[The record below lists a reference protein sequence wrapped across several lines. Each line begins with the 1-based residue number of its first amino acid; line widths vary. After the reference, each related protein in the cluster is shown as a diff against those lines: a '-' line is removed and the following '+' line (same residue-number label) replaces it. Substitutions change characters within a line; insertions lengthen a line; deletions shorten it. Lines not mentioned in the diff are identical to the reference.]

1 MDSIIT
7 WLYMP
12 LAEDGMLRMWMPVAA
27 GILIIAVLLVLHFTK
42 KRKERKKLENVE
54 EDPVTEQPETLPKI
68 EIANLQG
75 LGRREEQQDAF
86 GASLL
91 KDYEKNGL
99 LAVLCDGMGGEAHG
113 GLASRIAVDVISK
126 RILGT
131 FSEMMNRNSV
141 RNLLITAVSAANSS
155 VVDAARKQPE
165 GAVMGTT
172 CVAAI
177 VSGGR
182 AYIVNVGAS
191 RGYHLF
197 TSEDSECIQQV
208 TKDHS
213 HVRDL
218 IDRGE
223 ITEEQAKLH
232 PDRNKIT
239 RAIGAEEMV
248 TPDYFEL
255 DLADGDMLLLCSD
268 GLSSYGD
275 DMDIL
280 DICFEYPTEEI
291 CDKLVDYAN
300 GNGGHD
306 NISVALIA
314 V

>member
-1 MDSIIT
+1 MKIFSKTDIG
-7 WLYMP
+7 L
-12 LAEDGMLRMWMPVAA
+12 LRD
-27 GILIIAVLLVLHFTK
+27 
-42 KRKERKKLENVE
+42 EN
-54 EDPVTEQPETLPKI
+54 
-68 EIANLQG
+68 
-75 LGRREEQQDAF
+75 QDCVWS
-86 GASLL
+86 ASLS
-91 KDYEKNGL
+91 DGACA
-99 LAVLCDGMGGEAHG
+99 AVLCDGMGGEAHG

-155 VVDAARKQPE
+155 VVDAARNEPE

-182 AYIVNVGAS
+182 AYIVNVGDS

-218 IDRGE
+218 
-223 ITEEQAKLH
+223 

-280 DICFEYPTEEI
+280 DICFEYPVEVI

>member
-1 MDSIIT
+1 MKIFSKTDIG
-7 WLYMP
+7 L
-12 LAEDGMLRMWMPVAA
+12 LRD
-27 GILIIAVLLVLHFTK
+27 
-42 KRKERKKLENVE
+42 EN
-54 EDPVTEQPETLPKI
+54 
-68 EIANLQG
+68 
-75 LGRREEQQDAF
+75 QDCVWS
-86 GASLL
+86 ASLS
-91 KDYEKNGL
+91 DGACA
-99 LAVLCDGMGGEAHG
+99 AVLCDGMGGEAHG

-182 AYIVNVGAS
+182 AYIVNVGDS

-197 TSEDSECIQQV
+197 TSEDSECIYQV
-208 TKDHS
+208 RKDHS

-223 ITEEQAKLH
+223 ITEAQAKLH
-232 PDRNKIT
+232 PDRIKIT

-280 DICFEYPTEEI
+280 DICFEYPVEVI

>member
-1 MDSIIT
+1 M
-7 WLYMP
+7 
-12 LAEDGMLRMWMPVAA
+12 
-27 GILIIAVLLVLHFTK
+27 
-42 KRKERKKLENVE
+42 
-54 EDPVTEQPETLPKI
+54 KI
-68 EIANLQG
+68 FSKTDI
-75 LGRREEQQDAF
+75 
-86 GASLL
+86 
-91 KDYEKNGL
+91 GL
-99 LAVLCDGMGGEAHG
+99 LRDENQDCVWSARLSDGACAAVLCDGMGGETHG

-126 RILGT
+126 RVLGT

-141 RNLLITAVSAANSS
+141 RNLLITAVSAANSA
-155 VVDAARKQPE
+155 VVDAARKEPE

-177 VSGGR
+177 VSGSR
-182 AYIVNVGAS
+182 AYIVNVGDS
-191 RGYHLF
+191 RCYHLF

-223 ITEEQAKLH
+223 ITEEQAKQH

-255 DLADGDMLLLCSD
+255 DLAEGDMLLLCSD

-280 DICFEYPTEEI
+280 DICFEFQPEQVCE
-291 CDKLVDYAN
+291 KLVDYAN

>member
-1 MDSIIT
+1 MKIFSKTDIG
-7 WLYMP
+7 L
-12 LAEDGMLRMWMPVAA
+12 LRD
-27 GILIIAVLLVLHFTK
+27 
-42 KRKERKKLENVE
+42 EN
-54 EDPVTEQPETLPKI
+54 
-68 EIANLQG
+68 
-75 LGRREEQQDAF
+75 QDCVWS
-86 GASLL
+86 ASLS
-91 KDYEKNGL
+91 DGACA
-99 LAVLCDGMGGEAHG
+99 AVLCDGMGGEAHG

-172 CVAAI
+172 WEENLNYMRYYKLLTFFFC
-177 VSGGR
+177 R
-182 AYIVNVGAS
+182 AYIVNVGDS

-255 DLADGDMLLLCSD
+255 DLADGDMILLCSD

>member
-1 MDSIIT
+1 MKIFSKTDIG
-7 WLYMP
+7 L
-12 LAEDGMLRMWMPVAA
+12 LRD
-27 GILIIAVLLVLHFTK
+27 
-42 KRKERKKLENVE
+42 EN
-54 EDPVTEQPETLPKI
+54 
-68 EIANLQG
+68 
-75 LGRREEQQDAF
+75 QDCVWS
-86 GASLL
+86 ASLS
-91 KDYEKNGL
+91 DRACA
-99 LAVLCDGMGGEAHG
+99 AVLCDGMGGEAHG
-113 GLASRIAVDVISK
+113 GLASSIAVDVISK
-126 RILGT
+126 RIQGS
-131 FSEMMNRNSV
+131 FSEMMNRNTV
-141 RNLLITAVSAANSS
+141 RNLLITAVSAANSA
-155 VVDAARKQPE
+155 VVDAARRERE
-165 GAVMGTT
+165 GTVMGTT

-182 AYIVNVGAS
+182 AYIVNVGDS

-248 TPDYFEL
+248 TPDYFEI

-280 DICFEYPTEEI
+280 DICFEYSAEDI
-291 CDKLVDYAN
+291 CDKLVNYAN

-306 NISVALIA
+306 NISVALI
-314 V
+314 VV

>member
-1 MDSIIT
+1 M
-7 WLYMP
+7 
-12 LAEDGMLRMWMPVAA
+12 
-27 GILIIAVLLVLHFTK
+27 
-42 KRKERKKLENVE
+42 
-54 EDPVTEQPETLPKI
+54 
-68 EIANLQG
+68 
-75 LGRREEQQDAF
+75 
-86 GASLL
+86 
-91 KDYEKNGL
+91 
-99 LAVLCDGMGGEAHG
+99 
-113 GLASRIAVDVISK
+113 
-126 RILGT
+126 
-131 FSEMMNRNSV
+131 
-141 RNLLITAVSAANSS
+141 NLLTALSMTS
-155 VVDAARKQPE
+155 PF
-165 GAVMGTT
+165 TPLPL
-172 CVAAI
+172 
-177 VSGGR
+177 R
-182 AYIVNVGAS
+182 AQRPS
-191 RGYHLF
+191 RPALPPSNPAKPGF
-197 TSEDSECIQQV
+197 VEA
-208 TKDHS
+208 KK
-213 HVRDL
+213 L

>member
-1 MDSIIT
+1 MKIFSKTDIG
-7 WLYMP
+7 L
-12 LAEDGMLRMWMPVAA
+12 LRD
-27 GILIIAVLLVLHFTK
+27 
-42 KRKERKKLENVE
+42 EN
-54 EDPVTEQPETLPKI
+54 
-68 EIANLQG
+68 
-75 LGRREEQQDAF
+75 QDCVWS
-86 GASLL
+86 ASLS
-91 KDYEKNGL
+91 DGACA
-99 LAVLCDGMGGEAHG
+99 AVLCDGMGGEAHG
-113 GLASRIAVDVISK
+113 GLASQIAVDVISK

-155 VVDAARKQPE
+155 VVDAARNEPE

-182 AYIVNVGAS
+182 AYIVNVGDS

-280 DICFEYPTEEI
+280 DICFEYPVEVI